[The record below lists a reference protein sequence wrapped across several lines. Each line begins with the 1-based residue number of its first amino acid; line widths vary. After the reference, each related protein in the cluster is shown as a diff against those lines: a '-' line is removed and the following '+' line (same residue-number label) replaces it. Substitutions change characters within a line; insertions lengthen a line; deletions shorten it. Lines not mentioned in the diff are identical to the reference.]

1 MDALTEAEQDR
12 DDSDRPEHP
21 YGLFTTRMFGLL
33 DTMRRSGTLAYR
45 RGFGLSMVEW
55 RIVTQLGVNSPLSLN
70 DLAERIVLDRGQLS
84 RTVKQMVGRGLLVSR
99 RRPGGPAIMITLSG
113 EGQGLYRRLVALAT
127 ERNAFLVAGISEA
140 DLACASAVI
149 AAVKEKA
156 QLLLEREQAISATNS
171 SEEP

>member
-1 MDALTEAEQDR
+1 MAETELEP
-12 DDSDRPEHP
+12 DDSDRPQHP

-55 RIVTQLGVNSPLSLN
+55 RIVTQLGVHSPLSLN
-70 DLAERIVLDRGQLS
+70 DLAERIILDRGQLS

-113 EGQGLYRRLVALAT
+113 EGQQLYRRLVALAA

-149 AAVKEKA
+149 DAVKEKA
-156 QLLLEREQAISATNS
+156 QLLLEREQAIISAANS
-171 SEEP
+171 SEDP

>member
-1 MDALTEAEQDR
+1 MDAVTEAEQDR

-55 RIVTQLGVNSPLSLN
+55 RIVTQLGVRSPLSLN
-70 DLAERIVLDRGQLS
+70 DLAERIILDRGQLS
-84 RTVKQMVGRGLLVSR
+84 RTVKQMVERGLLVSR

-113 EGQGLYRRLVALAT
+113 EGEILYRRLVALAA

-149 AAVKEKA
+149 EAVKKKA
-156 QLLLEREQAISATNS
+156 QLLLEREQAISATDS